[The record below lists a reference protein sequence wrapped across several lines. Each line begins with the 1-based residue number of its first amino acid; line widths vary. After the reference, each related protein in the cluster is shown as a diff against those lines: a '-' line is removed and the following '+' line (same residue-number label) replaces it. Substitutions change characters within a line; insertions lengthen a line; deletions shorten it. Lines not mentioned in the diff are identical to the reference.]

1 MHEVK
6 QLFLDYRLFDE
17 ISATVDTFKT
27 IAGQAHRIIDKAVIV
42 GNFTTF
48 TGVTGDKI
56 DVSIDGTT
64 YAAIDIASATD
75 IAGVVTAINAVAT
88 GTPASEDANGFL
100 QILSNTT
107 GSTSVVTISD
117 DTGTSS
123 GAVDRLFSVS
133 AERTNTGISDLDE
146 LVGLT
151 ERVNDRV
158 VEIIPYSKYLFNYTD
173 PSANST
179 NVPDEAARWNNRLY
193 FGPLP
198 SAANLIFI
206 DYIKLLTE
214 VSAGG
219 TLPFEN
225 KYDPVLIA
233 KAVRILREW
242 LDPSD
247 ASGLTAA
254 IEREKKVT
262 DLLIVKAARNVGM
275 IDQSAS
281 RNEVESFGP
290 RVPIS

>member
-6 QLFLDYRLFDE
+6 QLFLDYSLFDE
-17 ISATVDTFKT
+17 ITATVETFKT
-27 IAGQAHRIIDKAVIV
+27 IASQAHRIIDKAVIV
-42 GNFTTF
+42 GDKTTF
-48 TGVTGDKI
+48 TGVANDKI
-56 DVSIDGTT
+56 DVSIDGT
-64 YAAIDIASATD
+64 ASADIDIASATD
-75 IAGVVTAINAVAT
+75 IAGVVTAINAIVS

-117 DTGTSS
+117 DGASS

-151 ERVNDRV
+151 ERVNDRI

-193 FGPLP
+193 FGPRP
-198 SAANLIFI
+198 SAANLIYI

-225 KYDPVLIA
+225 EYDPVLIA

-247 ASGLTAA
+247 ASGLNAA